1 LQISTGVCN
10 IRGNECANVFA
21 QAFAASKAALNSKSG
36 EGKLDESQ
44 GRKASGLHDQGHLPA
59 GLPSEAGS
67 VFRCCVALY
76 LLTQTKGGYMR
87 KHSNRNTPVEQWPE
101 SLEILRHLSAQTAP
115 IAVKDVARD
124 VSAPEISTR
133 NRLAKLEA
141 RGTVRATR
149 SAARLGPDRQVVC
162 THYVITQYGKD
173 CVGTR
178 AQQSQALK
186 VSGNSVFSWAA
197 AMGQAGT

>member
-1 LQISTGVCN
+1 
-10 IRGNECANVFA
+10 
-21 QAFAASKAALNSKSG
+21 
-36 EGKLDESQ
+36 
-44 GRKASGLHDQGHLPA
+44 
-59 GLPSEAGS
+59 
-67 VFRCCVALY
+67 
-76 LLTQTKGGYMR
+76 MR

-101 SLEILRHLSAQTAP
+101 SLEILRHLSAQTVP

-149 SAARLGPDRQVVC
+149 SAARRGPDRQVVC

-178 AQQSQALK
+178 VQQSQALK
-186 VSGNSVFSWAA
+186 VCGNSVFSWAA
-197 AMGQAGT
+197 AMGQVST